1 MFSIQAFPLCCQLTV
16 TLCGERG
23 IIPGALGEGREA
35 TPETD
40 PSAGELELRTRLFP
54 LAVDYAVE
62 QAHQGVFFNQGQC
75 CTAGSRI
82 FVEESIYEEFVR
94 RSVER
99 AKRRIVGSPF
109 DPTTE
114 QGPQVEKS

>member
-1 MFSIQAFPLCCQLTV
+1 MN
-16 TLCGERG
+16 
-23 IIPGALGEGREA
+23 
-35 TPETD
+35 
-40 PSAGELELRTRLFP
+40 
-54 LAVDYAVE
+54 LAVKKKTNPNLFCFFASSVDLAVE
-62 QAHQGVFFNQGQC
+62 QAHQGVFFNAGQC

-82 FVEESIYEEFVR
+82 FVEESIYDEFVR

-114 QGPQVEKS
+114 QGPQVRPAHLK

>member
-1 MFSIQAFPLCCQLTV
+1 M
-16 TLCGERG
+16 
-23 IIPGALGEGREA
+23 PGSLGMGGRQ
-35 TPETD
+35 
-40 PSAGELELRTRLFP
+40 SHRLVLRTWLFP
-54 LAVDYAVE
+54 LVVDYAVE

>member
-1 MFSIQAFPLCCQLTV
+1 MDL
-16 TLCGERG
+16 
-23 IIPGALGEGREA
+23 
-35 TPETD
+35 
-40 PSAGELELRTRLFP
+40 
-54 LAVDYAVE
+54 AVE
-62 QAHQGVFFNQGQC
+62 QAHQGVFFNAGQC

-82 FVEESIYEEFVR
+82 YVEESIYDEFVR

-114 QGPQVEKS
+114 QGPQVRDTHLNSQPEFHLSKSSLPPFIIIFVAHLFFF